1 MNNSKF
7 FIDSKTKKLY
17 LSASNGAKLLKFH
30 NSNKATE
37 KVQSLKNGK
46 LTIKPVTFKNKNNL
60 TYGYVVKAG
69 NGAVIAESYNK
80 YTTKYSLNKA
90 MTRVATSITNAAV
103 TL

>member
-1 MNNSKF
+1 
-7 FIDSKTKKLY
+7 
-17 LSASNGAKLLKFH
+17 
-30 NSNKATE
+30 
-37 KVQSLKNGK
+37 
-46 LTIKPVTFKNKNNL
+46 L